1 MDQKMKDIAL
11 QFQIKGNITD
21 IHPLGNGLIN
31 TTYAVV
37 TEGSGCD
44 YVMQNV
50 NVAIF
55 PDMDLVMRNIVEF
68 STHIRRKLEAEGT
81 PDIER

>member
-37 TEGSGCD
+37 TEGNGCD

-55 PDMDLVMRNIVEF
+55 PDMDLLMRSRGYARHRAQGAHF
-68 STHIRRKLEAEGT
+68 HPCPRW
-81 PDIER
+81 